1 MFVSGMLYLVYVLL
15 GSKVNVISVGQA
27 VGITFAVTAV
37 VVLVVGVII
46 GFSCHLLCHALKKKI
61 IFIIQQP
68 QQQVQDKANSGQAYE
83 EVSLSKPTM
92 EKLEMGENV
101 TYGPCS

>member
-15 GSKVNVISVGQA
+15 GSKVNVISIGQA

-46 GFSCHLLCHALKKKI
+46 G
-61 IFIIQQP
+61 
-68 QQQVQDKANSGQAYE
+68 
-83 EVSLSKPTM
+83 SLA
-92 EKLEMGENV
+92 
-101 TYGPCS
+101 TYCVMP